1 MGNMGRDVQSSQEVS
16 GDIQLKENQ
25 DDFIKSRSI
34 LGENFVGHFDLGDT
48 LQGLDGRAVPRAM
61 TVGSG
66 NFGKIILKGD
76 VVFNMNYNL

>member
-1 MGNMGRDVQSSQEVS
+1 MKLELQSSQEVS
-16 GDIQLKENQ
+16 SDIQLQENQ
-25 DDFIKSRSI
+25 DDSVKSQSI
-34 LGENFVGHFDLGDT
+34 LGENFFGHFDLGQGDT
-48 LQGLDGRAVPRAM
+48 LQGLGGSGVPRAM